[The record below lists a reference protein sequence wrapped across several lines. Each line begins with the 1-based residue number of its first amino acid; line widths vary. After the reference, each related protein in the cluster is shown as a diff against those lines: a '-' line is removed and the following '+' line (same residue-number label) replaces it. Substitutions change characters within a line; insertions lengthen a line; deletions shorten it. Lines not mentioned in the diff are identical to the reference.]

1 MGHAPFQ
8 SGFKGWVED
17 EGRESEYGNWFLHVE
32 CIVKGGPAVAPSA
45 PAWGFLE
52 VNARLGGGGCSL
64 FSRFYFVVFA
74 HFVLVRFHYRLYIL
88 FVFISV
94 NWLTSTAIFSCK
106 YECLLQNA
114 SLHRILVSFFRFPL
128 HFLEKCI
135 TASTKFHEI

>member
-52 VNARLGGGGCSL
+52 VNARSGGGGVFAVQSILFCRLCAFRLSAVSL
-64 FSRFYFVVFA
+64 PFIYFVCF
-74 HFVLVRFHYRLYIL
+74 HFSKLAYQHGYI
-88 FVFISV
+88 
-94 NWLTSTAIFSCK
+94 
-106 YECLLQNA
+106 
-114 SLHRILVSFFRFPL
+114 
-128 HFLEKCI
+128 FL
-135 TASTKFHEI
+135 